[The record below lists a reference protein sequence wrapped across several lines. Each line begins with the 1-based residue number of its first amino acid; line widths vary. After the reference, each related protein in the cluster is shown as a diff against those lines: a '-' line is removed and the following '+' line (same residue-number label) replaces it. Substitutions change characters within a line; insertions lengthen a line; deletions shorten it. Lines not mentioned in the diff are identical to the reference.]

1 MCVIF
6 SGFLVDDLS
15 VLVFFKIKVLK
26 IEFLVSIRALKYP
39 PPPNVITIMYLFICP
54 LYTTTV
60 GLMETQIFID

>member
-39 PPPNVITIMYLFICP
+39 PNVITIMYLFICP